1 MKPPP
6 CARFDL
12 SLGDKDRS
20 GTVPCLLK
28 ALGLHSSG
36 LLGTRSDRGS
46 SGVWGAHSSR
56 GEESELERVGR
67 MLHAVI
73 LAEVG
78 GDLGQGRARFRGI
91 WGTLVTD
98 GTRMR
103 RQKEEQRWVHLT
115 RVAELS

>member
-1 MKPPP
+1 M
-6 CARFDL
+6 
-12 SLGDKDRS
+12 
-20 GTVPCLLK
+20 
-28 ALGLHSSG
+28 
-36 LLGTRSDRGS
+36 
-46 SGVWGAHSSR
+46 
-56 GEESELERVGR
+56 
-67 MLHAVI
+67 I

-103 RQKEEQRWVHLT
+103 REKEEQRWVRLT